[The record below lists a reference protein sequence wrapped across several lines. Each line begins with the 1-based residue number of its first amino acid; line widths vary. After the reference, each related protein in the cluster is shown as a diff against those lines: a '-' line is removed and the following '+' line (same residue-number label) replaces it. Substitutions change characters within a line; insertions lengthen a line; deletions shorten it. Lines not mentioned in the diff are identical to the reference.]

1 MLSFLLKE
9 NLCRFAFIVCLY
21 IYCRWREWRVENI
34 ITSLCYSQST
44 IWMSDAICRGSFV
57 FSDFS
62 SKELFF
68 LLILM
73 ELWTITVG
81 ALFSLYKHTFHDTG
95 QTGCQV
101 IRGLVTTTIAYAC
114 CPPWMIPSQFIPGI
128 VIITMIVHSLF

>member
-9 NLCRFAFIVCLY
+9 YLCRFAFTVCLY

-44 IWMSDAICRGSFV
+44 IWMSDAICRGPFV

-114 CPPWMIPSQFIPGI
+114 CPPWMIPSQFILGI

>member
-1 MLSFLLKE
+1 MQICFYCL
-9 NLCRFAFIVCLY
+9 FIY

-44 IWMSDAICRGSFV
+44 IWMSDTICRGPFV
-57 FSDFS
+57 FSDFI